1 LLLRE
6 FVIDSHVIRLSEI
19 DNIFVAEVANN
30 DGEKLLYREFSDY
43 EPIKDSFNQIIEE
56 YEAEK
61 IGIDRVLEI
70 LENTKS

>member
-1 LLLRE
+1 MLLRE

>member
-1 LLLRE
+1 MLLRE

-43 EPIKDSFNQIIEE
+43 ETIKDSFNQIIEE

>member
-1 LLLRE
+1 MLLRE

-43 EPIKDSFNQIIEE
+43 EPIKKLQPD
-56 YEAEK
+56 Y
-61 IGIDRVLEI
+61 
-70 LENTKS
+70 